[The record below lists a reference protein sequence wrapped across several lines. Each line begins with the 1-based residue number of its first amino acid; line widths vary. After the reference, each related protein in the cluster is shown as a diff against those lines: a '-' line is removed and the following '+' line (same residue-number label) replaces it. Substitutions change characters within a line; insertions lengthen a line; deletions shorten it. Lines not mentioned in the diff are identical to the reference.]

1 MITLMALSALAD
13 SPPVRL
19 EPEAVGPVAH
29 SQDQRS
35 QDEAV
40 RQLVLDYYDFV
51 WRSLRRLGVPP
62 GDIDD
67 ALQQV
72 FMVATKRLP
81 SIMPG
86 SERSFLF
93 STLVRVASIA
103 RRTASRRRE
112 AIDPEYLAEL
122 TDQGPNPAEMLEYR
136 RARELL
142 DLVLDEMDMD
152 LRSVFVLYE
161 IEELTVPE
169 IAKLVEVPVGTV
181 ASRLRRARETFQE
194 ALKRYR
200 ARRNFKGGVE

>member
-1 MITLMALSALAD
+1 MIALMALSALVE
-13 SPPVRL
+13 SPPIRQ
-19 EPEAVGPVAH
+19 EPEAVGPVG
-29 SQDQRS
+29 RN

-40 RQLVLDYYDFV
+40 RQLVNDYYDFV

-72 FMVATKRLP
+72 FMVATRRLP
-81 SIMPG
+81 SIIRG
-86 SERSFLF
+86 RERAFLF

-122 TDQGPNPAEMLEYR
+122 SDQSPNPAEMLEYR

-142 DLVLDEMDMD
+142 DLALDEMDMD
-152 LRSVFVLYE
+152 LRTVFVLYE

-169 IAKLVEVPVGTV
+169 IAKLVDIPVGTM
-181 ASRLRRARETFQE
+181 ASRLRRARETFQD

-200 ARRNFKGGVE
+200 ARRNFKGGGE